1 MNLPTARYHAKTLQG
16 LEHLVA
22 EELKEHGAIEID
34 KGRRGVNFTATAEAM
49 YRHCLHARFTLRV
62 LRQLHQFKAKTT
74 DDLYRLSARFA
85 WEDVIKKDGTFAID
99 ATIFSDDFPHSQ
111 FATFRLKDAIVDR
124 FKGKTGER
132 PSVNKVNP
140 DVRIHLHIS
149 RNEVTLSI
157 DASGEP
163 LSKRGYRSRKAIAP
177 LNEVLAA
184 GLLALSGWRPGM
196 TLYDPMCGSGTF
208 TCEAALWASGLP
220 VQLNRSHFSFMEWTS
235 FNKEAWIKV
244 RDESMDYKLP
254 VKSTIY
260 TSDISKDAISQTKYA
275 LSQLDLPEHDV
286 SVDQI
291 DFLIAEPEP
300 EKDAFVVM
308 NPPYGERMELDDIDA
323 MYSQIGDRLKFHWP
337 GFKAWIISSDPT
349 ALKNIGLRPN
359 ARIKVHN
366 GPLECRWIGFD
377 LYGGSRADAKPQRSQ
392 QYDSRRKNTKSKRGP
407 QIGRK

>member
-16 LEHLVA
+16 LEDLVA
-22 EELKEHGAIEID
+22 EELLQHGATEIE
-34 KGRRGVNFTATAEAM
+34 KGRRGVNFNATAEAL
-49 YRHCLHARFTLRV
+49 YRHCMHARFTLRV
-62 LRQLHQFKAKTT
+62 LRKLHEFKAKTT

-85 WEDVIKKDGTFAID
+85 WENVIKKDGTFAID
-99 ATIFSDDFPHSQ
+99 STIFSDDFPHSQ
-111 FATFRLKDAIVDR
+111 FATFRLKDAIADR

-132 PSVNKVNP
+132 PSVNKTNP

-149 RNEVTLSI
+149 RNDVTLSL
-157 DASGEP
+157 DASGAP
-163 LSKRGYRSRKAIAP
+163 LSKRGYRSHKAIAP

-184 GLLALSGWRPGM
+184 GLLALSGWRPGV

-220 VQLNRSHFSFMEWTS
+220 VQMNRSHFAFMEWAS
-235 FNKEAWIKV
+235 FNREAWLKV
-244 RDESMDYKLP
+244 RDEAMDYQLP

-260 TSDISKDAISQTKYA
+260 ASDFNRDAISQTKYA

-291 DFLIAEPEP
+291 DFMTSEPDSD
-300 EKDAFVVM
+300 KGAMVVM
-308 NPPYGERMELDDIDA
+308 NPPYGERMELEDIDA
-323 MYSQIGDRLKFHWP
+323 LYSQIGDRLKFHWP

-349 ALKNIGLRPN
+349 ALKHVGLKPFS
-359 ARIKVHN
+359 RIKVHN
-366 GPLECRWIGFD
+366 GPLECRWVGFD
-377 LYGGSRADAKPQRSQ
+377 LYEGSRYSEDNRQRDKRSNTNKP
-392 QYDSRRKNTKSKRGP
+392 RRGMGR

>member
-16 LEHLVA
+16 FEGLVA
-22 EELKEHGAIEID
+22 EELEKHGATEID

-49 YRHCLHARFTLRV
+49 YRHCMHARFTLRV

-85 WEDVIKKDGTFAID
+85 WENVIKKDGSFAID
-99 ATIFSDDFPHSQ
+99 STIFSDDFPHSQ
-111 FATFRLKDAIVDR
+111 FAIFRLKDAIVDR

-132 PSVNKVNP
+132 PSVNKTNP

-149 RNEVTLSI
+149 RNDVTLSV

-184 GLLALSGWRPGM
+184 GLLALSGWRPGT

-220 VQLNRSHFSFMEWTS
+220 VQMNRSHFAFMEWAS
-235 FNKEAWIKV
+235 FNREAWLIV
-244 RDESMDYKLP
+244 RNEAMDYQLP
-254 VKSTIY
+254 VKTTIY
-260 TSDISKDAISQTKYA
+260 ASDISNDALSQTKYA

-291 DFLIAEPEP
+291 DFMTASPESD
-300 EKDAFVVM
+300 KDAIVVM
-308 NPPYGERMELDDIDA
+308 NPPYGERMELDDIDS
-323 MYSQIGDRLKFHWP
+323 MYTQIGDRLKFHWP
-337 GFKAWIISSDPT
+337 GFNAWIISSDPT
-349 ALKNIGLRPN
+349 ALKNIGLRPK

-366 GPLECRWIGFD
+366 GPLECRWVGFD
-377 LYGGSRADAKPQRSQ
+377 LYEGSRESSVDGSKDK
-392 QYDSRRKNTKSKRGP
+392 QYGKNNPRKIRHR